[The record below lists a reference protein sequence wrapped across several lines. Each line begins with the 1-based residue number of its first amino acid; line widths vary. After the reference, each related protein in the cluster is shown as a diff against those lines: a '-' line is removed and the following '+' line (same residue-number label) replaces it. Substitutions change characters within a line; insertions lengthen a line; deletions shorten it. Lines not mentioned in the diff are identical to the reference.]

1 MRRDTIR
8 RFPRALLEKLSQRL
22 RRAEKISSRTKSYFR
37 RLEQI
42 AQFHTV
48 VDVGAHIGEFAT
60 SCAVCLP
67 GVPIHCFEPLP
78 ACQESL
84 QTLSARY
91 EMITVHPF
99 ALGEVEG
106 SIKINQNDYR
116 PSSSILAMMDRHR
129 ELWPKTMHGH
139 VIEGQIRRLDS
150 FNALFEEPLLLK
162 LDVQGYE
169 KHVLRGAEAVLNK
182 AAVIQLEIL
191 FAPLYDGQPD
201 FRDIMNH
208 LGERGFR
215 FLEFSDERRM
225 GPNRDLVYADAV
237 FVADVK

>member
-8 RFPRALLEKLSQRL
+8 KLPTALLEKIGLRL
-22 RRAEKISSRTKSYFR
+22 TRAEKISSRTTSYFR
-37 RLEQI
+37 RLDQI
-42 AQFHTV
+42 AQFRTV

-78 ACQESL
+78 AGQKSL

-91 EMITVHPF
+91 ETITVHPF

-106 SIKINQNDYR
+106 SIEINENDYR

-139 VIEGQIRRLDS
+139 EIEGQIRRLDS
-150 FNALFEEPLLLK
+150 FNALFEDPLFLK
-162 LDVQGYE
+162 IDVQGYE
-169 KHVLRGAEAVLNK
+169 MHVLRGAEAVLDK
-182 AAVIQLEIL
+182 AAVVQLEVL
-191 FAPLYDGQPD
+191 FAPLYAGQPE

-208 LGERGFR
+208 LADRGFQ
-215 FLEFSDERRM
+215 FLEFSDERRVD
-225 GPNRDLVYADAV
+225 PNRDLVYADAV
-237 FVADVK
+237 FVADLK